1 MRRSTIT
8 LILFIIIAAGIIGVS
23 MLLRNQPPMEIIVV
37 VNPLAEDWIRQA
49 VNGFNESKPMVNG
62 TQRVQINLLVV
73 GDLDVWENE
82 PGWTPDDH
90 PAAWIPSSTASVDYA
105 QENFAATRDSL
116 ARTLLVWGGYASR
129 VDVLTQDGDML
140 DWGTVAAAA
149 QTESWAEMGGEANWN
164 YLKLAFALPESSMS
178 GLAVL
183 FSGAADFN
191 ETASLNQ
198 SLIVS
203 SEFAAWM
210 RPVVG
215 SVPNFQTLGGDVAR
229 AVGRGPSTVEIALL
243 PESQWLQNLDG
254 MLNHEAIRLNYPE
267 YQFIFDFPLA
277 MWDSPA
283 SPLTD
288 TERAT
293 VELLGEW
300 LLGEDIQNAAPGFG
314 LRPAESEPTAD
325 DSLFAE
331 ALPYGIEL
339 TPDYGQVVQPPSRS
353 AVESLIARFD
363 ELFSR

>member
-23 MLLRNQPPMEIIVV
+23 MLLRNQPPIEITVV

-49 VNGFNESKPMVNG
+49 VNDFNESKPIVNG
-62 TQRVQINLLVV
+62 TQRVQVNLLVI
-73 GDLDVWENE
+73 GDMDVWENE
-82 PGWTPDDH
+82 PGWTPEDH
-90 PAAWIPSSTASVDYA
+90 PAAWIPSSAASVEYA
-105 QENFAATRDSL
+105 PGNFGVTRSSL

-129 VDVLTQDGDML
+129 VDVLSQDGDAL

-149 QTESWAEMGGEANWN
+149 QTESWDELGGEANWN
-164 YLKLAFALPESSMS
+164 YLKLAFALPDSSMS

-183 FSGAADFN
+183 FSGAAAFN
-191 ETASLNQ
+191 ETATLNQ
-198 SLIVS
+198 SLISS

-243 PESQWLQNLDG
+243 PESQWLQNLEG
-254 MLNHEAIRLNYPE
+254 MLNHEAIRFNYPE

-277 MWDSPA
+277 MWVSPD

-288 TERAT
+288 NERAT
-293 VELLGEW
+293 VESLGDW
-300 LLGEDIQNAAPGFG
+300 LLGEEMQNTVSGFG
-314 LRPAESEPTAD
+314 LRPVESEPTAA

-339 TPDYGQVVQPPSRS
+339 MPDYGQIVQPPSRS